1 MIQIGQTVPDFTVEC
16 CHNAKFSEV
25 SLSDYRGRWLV
36 VFFYP
41 LDFTFV
47 CPTEIKGFDDS
58 SEVFKSLKTDVL
70 GVSTDSVHS
79 HKAWI
84 ERDFKSLNFPLAGDT
99 THELSKLFGVLIEDK
114 GIALRGT
121 FIIDP
126 EGVLRYSLIHD
137 NNIGRNTEEV
147 IRSLQALQSG
157 GLCPVSWKPGE
168 DLITVK

>member
-1 MIQIGQTVPDFTVEC
+1 MIQIGTTVPDFTVES
-16 CHNAKFSEV
+16 CHNSSFRNV
-25 SLSDYRGRWLV
+25 SLKDYRGRWLV

-47 CPTEIKGFDDS
+47 CPTEIKGFDAS

-70 GVSTDSVHS
+70 GVSTDSVHC

-84 ERDFKSLNFPLAGDT
+84 ERDFGSLSFPLASDT
-99 THELSKLFGVLIEDK
+99 NLELSRLFGVLIEDK

-126 EGVLRYSLIHD
+126 DGVLRYSLIHD
-137 NNIGRNTEEV
+137 NNIGRSTEEV

-157 GLCPVSWKPGE
+157 GLCPVSWKPGDE
-168 DLITVK
+168 MITPK